1 MIYPTQIHPSYRKHR
16 TAIWFFTQN
25 TQYAHIYFQFRTPLD
40 RTLLAQVC

>member
-16 TAIWFFTQN
+16 AVIWFFIQN
-25 TQYAHIYFQFRTPLD
+25 IQYAHIFFQFRTPLD